1 MMETIQTMPTWA
13 MILIQVLTLLMGGGA
28 SWAYMTR
35 RKETDAERIARYEG
49 RLDARLDASERDRD
63 ALRTQ
68 LSELDKKLAVAL
80 LELEDARKDLGNAR
94 VDLEEERAAREAE
107 TARAE
112 ELIELLRA
120 HAILIPDRLLVSTRR
135 RKTTQ
140 AGEVVT

>member
-1 MMETIQTMPTWA
+1 MEAVPTTMPVWA
-13 MILIQVLTLLMGGGA
+13 LILIQVLTLVMGGGA

-68 LSELDKKLAVAL
+68 LGELDKKLAVAL

-94 VDLEEERAAREAE
+94 LDREEERAAREAE
-107 TARAE
+107 SERCE
-112 ELIELLRA
+112 QLIELLRA
-120 HAILIPDRLLVSTRR
+120 HEIAIPERLLVRAR
-135 RKTTQ
+135 PRKTTQ
-140 AGEVVT
+140 AEEVQT